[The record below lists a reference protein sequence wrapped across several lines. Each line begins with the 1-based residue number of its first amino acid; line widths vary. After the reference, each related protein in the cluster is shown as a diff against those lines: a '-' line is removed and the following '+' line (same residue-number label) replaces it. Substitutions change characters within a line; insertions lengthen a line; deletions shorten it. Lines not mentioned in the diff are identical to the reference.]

1 MLTETELFTVVAGLF
16 AIMNPVGNIGIFAAL
31 TSDRSPEEARA
42 AAWSCAIACAVTLL
56 ISTWCGSYVLAF
68 FGISVDAL
76 RAAGG
81 IIVLL
86 IGLNMLANNNQH
98 RHTQAESDDAK
109 TSPSV
114 GIVPLAIPIVAGPG
128 TIATVLVAAQHQP
141 LLAKAEISGVVLAMS
156 LIVGVLFSLAMPIA
170 KRMGAAGMAV
180 VTRLM
185 GMVLATIAITML
197 TIGLKGLLPGL
208 A

>member
-1 MLTETELFTVVAGLF
+1 MLSLTEMFTLVAALF
-16 AIMNPVGNIGIFAAL
+16 AIMNPVGNIGIFASL
-31 TSDRSPEEARA
+31 TEGRSASDSRY
-42 AAWSCAIACAVTLL
+42 AAWTCAIACAVTLL
-56 ISTWCGSYVLAF
+56 ISTWAGGYVLKF

-86 IGLNMLANNNQH
+86 IGLNMLANDDKH
-98 RHTQAESDDAK
+98 RHTKEESDDAK
-109 TSPSV
+109 TRPTV
-114 GIVPLAIPIVAGPG
+114 GVVPLAIPIVAGPG
-128 TIATVLVAAQHQP
+128 TIATVLVAAQHEDF
-141 LLAKAEISGVVLAMS
+141 LSKAEISGVVLVMS
-156 LIVGVLFSLAMPIA
+156 LLVGIMFSLAMPIA
-170 KRMGAAGMAV
+170 NRLGAAGMAV

-197 TIGLKGLLPGL
+197 ALGLKGLMPGL

>member
-1 MLTETELFTVVAGLF
+1 MLNEGVLFTFIAGLF
-16 AIMNPVGNIGIFAAL
+16 AIMNPIGNVAIFASL
-31 TSDRSPEEARA
+31 TEGCDKPDIRY
-42 AAWSCAIACAVTLL
+42 AAWTCAVACIVTLL
-56 ISTWCGSYVLAF
+56 TVTWAGDYVLDF

-86 IGLNMLANNNQH
+86 IGLSMLANNDQH
-98 RHTQAESDDAK
+98 RHTKAETEDAK
-109 TSPSV
+109 ERPEV
-114 GIVPLAIPIVAGPG
+114 GVVPMAIPIVAGPG
-128 TIATVLVAAQHQP
+128 TIATVLIATQDRTW
-141 LLAKAEISGVVLAMS
+141 LDRLEISVVIVVMS
-156 LIVGVLFSLAMPIA
+156 VAVGLLFSMAKPIA
-170 KRMGAAGMAV
+170 DRLGVAGMAV

-197 TIGLKGLLPGL
+197 ALGFKGLWPGL